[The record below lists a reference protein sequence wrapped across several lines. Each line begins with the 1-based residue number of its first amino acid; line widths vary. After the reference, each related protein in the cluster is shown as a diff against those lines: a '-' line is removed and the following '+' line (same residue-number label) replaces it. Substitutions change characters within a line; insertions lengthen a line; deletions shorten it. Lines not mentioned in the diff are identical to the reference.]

1 METQNLSVLVSQGK
15 TEIVKQLLEENPK
28 SLKINEYDRS
38 GLTALHHACKGEI
51 DLVKLLLKH
60 GADINIGKLEDG
72 HLPIHVA
79 VFYEQKEILS
89 FLLKNG
95 ADPFLE
101 DSKGWTILTWV
112 AFKNVVEC
120 FPILEENLE
129 SEEIKKLVSQRDRKG
144 NTPLHLAA
152 LTNATHVV
160 NELTNYLP
168 NKISLNENGFAPIH
182 NSVLANS
189 KDVLRIFVNM
199 STNLDIMTSVG
210 KTSLHYATES
220 ENIELVKILIRSGAN
235 TELRDFDG
243 LTAYEI
249 ARLKGNKVLCDQF
262 LSLKGDS
269 LIHKA
274 AKEKNQKEVLRI
286 LKQNPLEAQNI
297 DKFGKTSL
305 HISAEM
311 GDIST
316 IKILLNYGAN
326 INALSFTKNPP
337 LYTAIKEDNFDTVK
351 FLVKKGAEININ
363 ERDDVVLSALHLA
376 VEWDNLPIVKYLLS
390 QGSFINERM
399 KIQEGITALMIA
411 VQRQNREILKELYK
425 KKKQSKKNFRL
436 DINGTDN
443 LGRTALIHSITK
455 KGKVAIPEE
464 LIDQGADPNIFDKS
478 GKTALHYAIIDEAHE
493 VVKSLLSQGA
503 APHLTKKGLPPIHL
517 AVLHNKMLSIS
528 KALLEKADCH
538 LEDSDDKGNTVYHKA
553 AMLGKNNFLAH
564 WHKQKAKTEW
574 RNKEGNTVLHCACQS
589 KGNEA
594 GFKML
599 LKFGAQPLVTNHK
612 GQTPLHIAASY
623 GNTKYCEFLI
633 EAQSNIDN
641 LDTNGDSAIMHAGY
655 NKHFECYELLRKI
668 GSKPNPHQHLR
679 NNEDEKFLDYVI
691 NKKFPLEYFDHTGL
705 SCIHLLVLNKKLDL
719 LKKVVPYIENINIP
733 DENSQKTAIQMAAET
748 GDLEMCEILIQIG
761 AEVVKYSEGQLPHL
775 LAAKGKHTEC
785 VKLIKDH
792 FKRSFAVFELYE
804 TEKNFVN
811 LLEKLKEKIMKP
823 IIEEQLLEK
832 SIRRTIFC
840 NIEEIM
846 AVNKIF
852 LNNLGKRLKNWNS
865 RLGVGD
871 IMIQWVPRLK
881 VYIQYSNNYD
891 KSMQALKRSK
901 RNQAFSSFLKNLSN
915 DKSLNRQTVDSI
927 LINPIQRISR
937 YPLLLEAILQKT
949 KDDHPDHQKIEEA
962 LNLMKQ
968 MASNI
973 NSAKAKNENIKNINT
988 IQRSLKGGIPVI
1000 IPTLDF
1006 ERTLLKQGDLTIAL
1020 LLQPAEKYFNELYQK
1035 NLQEINESLSKN
1047 KDDPNN
1053 NNDDDDDDDDRN
1065 GSNTKNNS
1073 RNNGNSNNGLNNS
1086 DRNQNK
1092 NLNRN
1097 SNKQDN
1103 VMESDSL
1110 SDSPY
1115 LSTKIRNSTK
1125 NLSEKEIARLFTKKL
1140 IESQSPIFEIDKLK
1154 GVGQFSK
1161 GYNTRKILLFNDCL
1175 LITQQKKDNLE
1186 VQAVIKLISTF
1197 LESAPTDTN
1206 SKQETHKFLLFTE
1219 SGTFIFSSTNRRDIK
1234 KWRSQIEDAIK
1245 EAQHIYEDSQ
1255 YQILQFE
1262 DTSLRLRSASDTRES
1277 GSESDPEKGFEVNG
1291 KTMNA
1296 YCALCY
1302 FLDVFE
1308 NNQTPIVRE
1317 SKIFGFYQNE
1327 DRFKSSIITRLEK
1340 MKRTKSISNEKNRI
1354 LITKL
1359 KTPTQEY
1366 MFQL

>member
-15 TEIVKQLLEENPK
+15 TEDVKQLLEENSK
-28 SLKINEYDRS
+28 NLKINEYDRY
-38 GLTALHHACKGEI
+38 GLTALHHACKGKI
-51 DLVKLLLKH
+51 DLVELLLNN
-60 GADINIGKLEDG
+60 GADINFGKLEDG

-79 VFYEQKEILS
+79 VFYEQNEILS

-95 ADPFLE
+95 ADPFKE
-101 DSKGWTILTWV
+101 DSKGWTILTWI
-112 AFKNVVEC
+112 AFKNVVGC
-120 FPILEENLE
+120 FRILEQNLE
-129 SEEIKKLVSQRDRKG
+129 SDEIKKLVSQRDRKG
-144 NTPLHLAA
+144 NTPLHIAA
-152 LTNATHVV
+152 LTNATPVV
-160 NELTNYLP
+160 TELTNYLP

-182 NSVLANS
+182 NAVLTNS
-189 KDVLRIFVNM
+189 KDVLRIFVNL
-199 STNLDIMTSVG
+199 SANLDIMTSVG

-220 ENIELVKILIRSGAN
+220 ENIEMVKMLIRSGAN

-249 ARLKGNKVLCDQF
+249 ARLKGNKILCDQF

-286 LKQNPLEAQNI
+286 LKQNSLEAQNI
-297 DKFGKTSL
+297 DKFGKTPL

-311 GDIST
+311 GDIPT

-326 INALSFTKNPP
+326 INALSFNKNPP
-337 LYTAIKEDNFDTVK
+337 LYTAIKEDHIDTVK

-363 ERDDVVLSALHLA
+363 ERADVVLSALHLA
-376 VEWDNLPIVKYLLS
+376 VERDNLPIVKYLLS

-399 KIQEGITALMIA
+399 KIQEGITALIIA

-425 KKKQSKKNFRL
+425 KKKQSKQNFRL

-443 LGRTALIHSITK
+443 LRRTALIHSITK
-455 KGKVAIPEE
+455 KGEVAIPDE
-464 LIDQGADPNIFDKS
+464 LIEQGADPNIFDKS
-478 GKTALHYAIIDEAHE
+478 GKTALHYAIMDEAHE
-493 VVKSLLSQGA
+493 VVKTLLSQGA
-503 APHLTKKGLPPIHL
+503 APHLTKKGVPPIHL

-528 KALLEKADCH
+528 KVLLEMTDCH
-538 LEDSDDKGNTVYHKA
+538 LDDSDEKGNTVYHRA

-589 KGNEA
+589 RGNEA

-633 EAQSNIDN
+633 EAKSNTNN

-668 GSKPNPHQHLR
+668 GSKPDPHYHLR
-679 NNEDEKFLDYVI
+679 NNEDEKFLDYII

-719 LKKVVPYIENINIP
+719 LGKVAPYIENINIQ
-733 DENSQKTAIQMAAET
+733 DENSKKTAIQMAAET
-748 GDLEMCEILIQIG
+748 GDFEMCEYLIKIG

-775 LAAKGKHTEC
+775 LAAKGKHTKC
-785 VKLIKDH
+785 VKIIKDH
-792 FKRSFAVFELYE
+792 FKRSFAVYELYE
-804 TEKNFVN
+804 TEKNYVN
-811 LLEKLKEKIMKP
+811 LLENLKEKIMKP
-823 IIEEQLLEK
+823 IIEEQLLER

-846 AVNKIF
+846 AVNRIF
-852 LNNLGKRLKNWNS
+852 LTNLGNRLKNWNS

-871 IMIQWVPRLK
+871 IMIQAAPRFK

-891 KSMQALKRSK
+891 KSMQTLKRSK
-901 RNQAFSSFLKNLSN
+901 RNQAFSSFLKSLSN
-915 DKSLNRQTVDSI
+915 EESLNRQTLDSI
-927 LINPIQRISR
+927 LINPIQRIGR
-937 YPLLLEAILQKT
+937 YPLLLEAILHKT
-949 KDDHPDHQKIEEA
+949 EGNHPDHQRIEEA
-962 LNLMKQ
+962 LKLMKQ
-968 MASNI
+968 VAINI
-973 NSAKAKNENIKNINT
+973 NSAKAKNENIKNIDI

-1000 IPTLDF
+1000 IPSLDF

-1035 NLQEINESLSKN
+1035 KLDEINEIFSKN
-1047 KDDPNN
+1047 KD
-1053 NNDDDDDDDDRN
+1053 NDDDDES
-1065 GSNTKNNS
+1065 SNKNSNINS
-1073 RNNGNSNNGLNNS
+1073 NSNNGTNKS
-1086 DRNQNK
+1086 DLKKKSKIMNQNNNDK
-1092 NLNRN
+1092 EN
-1097 SNKQDN
+1097 D
-1103 VMESDSL
+1103 MENDS
-1110 SDSPY
+1110 STSSKY
-1115 LSTKIRNSTK
+1115 LSSKIRNSTK

-1140 IESQSPIFEIDKLK
+1140 IESQSPIFEIDNLK

-1186 VQAVIKLISTF
+1186 VQAVIKLISSF

-1206 SKQETHKFLLFTE
+1206 NSKQEAHKFLLFTE
-1219 SGTFIFSSTNRRDIK
+1219 CGTFIFSSTNGRDIK
-1234 KWRSQIEDAIK
+1234 NWRSQIEDAIK
-1245 EAQHIYEDSQ
+1245 ESQHIYEDSQ

-1262 DTSLRLRSASDTRES
+1262 YTSLRLISSPDTRES
-1277 GSESDPEKGFEVNG
+1277 EPESDPEKGFEVNG

-1317 SKIFGFYQNE
+1317 SKMFGFYQSE
-1327 DRFKSSIITRLEK
+1327 DRFKSSIITRLEN